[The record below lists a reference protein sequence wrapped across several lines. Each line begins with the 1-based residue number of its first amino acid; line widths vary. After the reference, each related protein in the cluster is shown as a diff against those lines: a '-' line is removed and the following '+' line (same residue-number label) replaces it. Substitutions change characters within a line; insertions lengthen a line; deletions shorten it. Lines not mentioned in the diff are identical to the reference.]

1 MAMEKLFHKAKQN
14 RIFQDVVEQVQAAIL
29 DGQLSAGDRL
39 APERE
44 LCEMFK
50 TSRGTLREALRI
62 LEQKGLVEIRLG
74 INGGAYVKDANAEL
88 MAENLAMLIRS
99 HNVSLEHLAEFREGV
114 EGTVAGLAAGRS
126 TAADDKKLTLLID
139 EAAQNR
145 EKGMAGWNRFVQVDE
160 KIHTEIAR
168 IAGNPLYTFVL
179 QSIHANIHRYY
190 DKFLTV
196 GETEMEENFQDLRL
210 IVEAIAGRDKDTASR
225 MAVKHVRRFS
235 RYMEAKKRRN
245 PEL

>member
-1 MAMEKLFHKAKQN
+1 MEKLFHKAKQN

-29 DGQLSAGDRL
+29 EGQLSPGDKL

-44 LCEMFK
+44 LCEMFQ

-62 LEQKGLVEIRLG
+62 LEQKGLIEIRLG
-74 INGGAYVKDANAEL
+74 INGGAYVKNVSAEL

-99 HNVSLEHLAEFREGV
+99 NNVSLEHLAEFREGV
-114 EGTVAGLAAGRS
+114 EGTVAGFAARRS
-126 TAADDKKLTLLID
+126 TATDAKNLTNLID
-139 EAAQNR
+139 RAAQNR
-145 EKGMAGWNRFVQVDE
+145 EKGMAGWNGFVQVDE

-179 QSIHANIHRYY
+179 QSIHDNIHRYY
-190 DKFLTV
+190 DKFLKV
-196 GETEMEENFQDLRL
+196 GETEMEENYQDLLL
-210 IVEAIAGRDKDTASR
+210 IVEAIANKDPEAASR
-225 MAVKHVRRFS
+225 QAVKHVRRFS
-235 RYMEAKKRRN
+235 YYMEMKKRQN